1 MAKNLKEFIQ
11 CGRDPAYL
19 KNGDIITE
27 ELAWEVVGQEG
38 YADGCLDQEFEI
50 TQSHIVEDIIGG
62 EGVYETIYRESP
74 DHPWQYIGLCAA
86 GKDKNL
92 APIHAKTTYVCSK
105 YRAKN
110 EVELQQHI
118 RDAVEACREVH
129 ERGNIPIAP
138 HLYWPRFLDDNDPQ
152 DRDYGIAAG
161 LEALKRCDEMIV
173 IIRQEGPEEEWI
185 SQGMQ
190 AEIAAAAKMGIEP
203 QFIYI
208 GKVSSGNPG
217 EVDIVFLM
225 DNGIPSQEMITGLTK
240 YITDPNIRPLTD
252 KVVVKAPTAVN
263 YSISLTYYINSSDSG
278 SVETIQSEVAKA
290 VDDFVTWQQSKIG
303 RDINSSELIK
313 RVTAAGAKRV
323 EIKSPVFQ
331 KIGGTSIAYCTSKN
345 VTYGGV
351 EDD

>member
-1 MAKNLKEFIQ
+1 M
-11 CGRDPAYL
+11 
-19 KNGDIITE
+19 
-27 ELAWEVVGQEG
+27 
-38 YADGCLDQEFEI
+38 
-50 TQSHIVEDIIGG
+50 
-62 EGVYETIYRESP
+62 
-74 DHPWQYIGLCAA
+74 QYIGLCAA

-118 RDAVEACREVH
+118 RDAVEACRKVH

-208 GKVSSGNPG
+208 GKEKRQHHEHGRSRSRRL
-217 EVDIVFLM
+217 VDYEREYRSVVKRA
-225 DNGIPSQEMITGLTK
+225 QITGDHMIGLCPFHDDSK
-240 YITDPNIRPLTD
+240 
-252 KVVVKAPTAVN
+252 
-263 YSISLTYYINSSDSG
+263 NSF
-278 SVETIQSEVAKA
+278 SVDLKTGRRHCFSE
-290 VDDFVTWQQSKIG
+290 D
-303 RDINSSELIK
+303 
-313 RVTAAGAKRV
+313 
-323 EIKSPVFQ
+323 
-331 KIGGTSIAYCTSKN
+331 IGGN
-345 VTYGGV
+345 
-351 EDD
+351 

>member
-27 ELAWEVVGQEG
+27 ELAWEIVGQEG

-50 TQSHIVEDIIGG
+50 TQSRIVEDN
-62 EGVYETIYRESP
+62 
-74 DHPWQYIGLCAA
+74 IGLCAA

-118 RDAVEACREVH
+118 RDAVEACRKVH

-208 GKVSSGNPG
+208 GK
-217 EVDIVFLM
+217 E
-225 DNGIPSQEMITGLTK
+225 
-240 YITDPNIRPLTD
+240 
-252 KVVVKAPTAVN
+252 
-263 YSISLTYYINSSDSG
+263 
-278 SVETIQSEVAKA
+278 
-290 VDDFVTWQQSKIG
+290 
-303 RDINSSELIK
+303 K
-313 RVTAAGAKRV
+313 R
-323 EIKSPVFQ
+323 
-331 KIGGTSIAYCTSKN
+331 
-345 VTYGGV
+345 
-351 EDD
+351 

>member
-1 MAKNLKEFIQ
+1 M
-11 CGRDPAYL
+11 
-19 KNGDIITE
+19 
-27 ELAWEVVGQEG
+27 
-38 YADGCLDQEFEI
+38 
-50 TQSHIVEDIIGG
+50 GG
-62 EGVYETIYRESP
+62 PGSLCRSP

-118 RDAVEACREVH
+118 RDAVEECRNVH

-208 GKVSSGNPG
+208 GK
-217 EVDIVFLM
+217 E
-225 DNGIPSQEMITGLTK
+225 
-240 YITDPNIRPLTD
+240 
-252 KVVVKAPTAVN
+252 
-263 YSISLTYYINSSDSG
+263 
-278 SVETIQSEVAKA
+278 
-290 VDDFVTWQQSKIG
+290 
-303 RDINSSELIK
+303 K
-313 RVTAAGAKRV
+313 R
-323 EIKSPVFQ
+323 
-331 KIGGTSIAYCTSKN
+331 
-345 VTYGGV
+345 
-351 EDD
+351 

>member
-27 ELAWEVVGQEG
+27 ELAWEIVGQEG

-118 RDAVEACREVH
+118 RDAVEA
-129 ERGNIPIAP
+129 
-138 HLYWPRFLDDNDPQ
+138 
-152 DRDYGIAAG
+152 
-161 LEALKRCDEMIV
+161 LKRCDEMIV

-208 GKVSSGNPG
+208 GK
-217 EVDIVFLM
+217 E
-225 DNGIPSQEMITGLTK
+225 
-240 YITDPNIRPLTD
+240 
-252 KVVVKAPTAVN
+252 
-263 YSISLTYYINSSDSG
+263 
-278 SVETIQSEVAKA
+278 
-290 VDDFVTWQQSKIG
+290 
-303 RDINSSELIK
+303 K
-313 RVTAAGAKRV
+313 R
-323 EIKSPVFQ
+323 
-331 KIGGTSIAYCTSKN
+331 
-345 VTYGGV
+345 
-351 EDD
+351 

>member
-105 YRAKN
+105 YRAK
-110 EVELQQHI
+110 
-118 RDAVEACREVH
+118 
-129 ERGNIPIAP
+129 IAP

-161 LEALKRCDEMIV
+161 LETLKRCDEMIV

-208 GKVSSGNPG
+208 GK
-217 EVDIVFLM
+217 E
-225 DNGIPSQEMITGLTK
+225 
-240 YITDPNIRPLTD
+240 
-252 KVVVKAPTAVN
+252 
-263 YSISLTYYINSSDSG
+263 
-278 SVETIQSEVAKA
+278 
-290 VDDFVTWQQSKIG
+290 
-303 RDINSSELIK
+303 K
-313 RVTAAGAKRV
+313 R
-323 EIKSPVFQ
+323 
-331 KIGGTSIAYCTSKN
+331 
-345 VTYGGV
+345 
-351 EDD
+351 

>member
-19 KNGDIITE
+19 KNGDVITE
-27 ELAWEVVGQEG
+27 ELAWEIVGQEG

-50 TQSHIVEDIIGG
+50 TQSRIVEDIIGG

-74 DHPWQYIGLCAA
+74 DHPWQY
-86 GKDKNL
+86 
-92 APIHAKTTYVCSK
+92 
-105 YRAKN
+105 
-110 EVELQQHI
+110 I

-208 GKVSSGNPG
+208 GK
-217 EVDIVFLM
+217 E
-225 DNGIPSQEMITGLTK
+225 
-240 YITDPNIRPLTD
+240 
-252 KVVVKAPTAVN
+252 
-263 YSISLTYYINSSDSG
+263 
-278 SVETIQSEVAKA
+278 
-290 VDDFVTWQQSKIG
+290 
-303 RDINSSELIK
+303 K
-313 RVTAAGAKRV
+313 R
-323 EIKSPVFQ
+323 
-331 KIGGTSIAYCTSKN
+331 
-345 VTYGGV
+345 
-351 EDD
+351 

>member
-27 ELAWEVVGQEG
+27 ELAWEIVGQEG

-50 TQSHIVEDIIGG
+50 TQSRIVEDIIGD

-74 DHPWQYIGLCAA
+74 DHPWQYIGLCAT

-110 EVELQQHI
+110 EVEMQQHI
-118 RDAVEACREVH
+118 MDAVEACRKVH

-208 GKVSSGNPG
+208 GK
-217 EVDIVFLM
+217 E
-225 DNGIPSQEMITGLTK
+225 
-240 YITDPNIRPLTD
+240 
-252 KVVVKAPTAVN
+252 
-263 YSISLTYYINSSDSG
+263 
-278 SVETIQSEVAKA
+278 
-290 VDDFVTWQQSKIG
+290 
-303 RDINSSELIK
+303 K
-313 RVTAAGAKRV
+313 R
-323 EIKSPVFQ
+323 
-331 KIGGTSIAYCTSKN
+331 
-345 VTYGGV
+345 
-351 EDD
+351 

>member
-50 TQSHIVEDIIGG
+50 TQSRIVEDIIGG

-190 AEIAAAAKMGIEP
+190 AEIAAAAKMEIEP

-208 GKVSSGNPG
+208 GK
-217 EVDIVFLM
+217 E
-225 DNGIPSQEMITGLTK
+225 
-240 YITDPNIRPLTD
+240 
-252 KVVVKAPTAVN
+252 
-263 YSISLTYYINSSDSG
+263 
-278 SVETIQSEVAKA
+278 
-290 VDDFVTWQQSKIG
+290 
-303 RDINSSELIK
+303 K
-313 RVTAAGAKRV
+313 R
-323 EIKSPVFQ
+323 
-331 KIGGTSIAYCTSKN
+331 
-345 VTYGGV
+345 
-351 EDD
+351 

>member
-1 MAKNLKEFIQ
+1 MK
-11 CGRDPAYL
+11 PS
-19 KNGDIITE
+19 T
-27 ELAWEVVGQEG
+27 
-38 YADGCLDQEFEI
+38 
-50 TQSHIVEDIIGG
+50 
-62 EGVYETIYRESP
+62 ESP

-208 GKVSSGNPG
+208 GK
-217 EVDIVFLM
+217 E
-225 DNGIPSQEMITGLTK
+225 
-240 YITDPNIRPLTD
+240 
-252 KVVVKAPTAVN
+252 
-263 YSISLTYYINSSDSG
+263 
-278 SVETIQSEVAKA
+278 
-290 VDDFVTWQQSKIG
+290 
-303 RDINSSELIK
+303 K
-313 RVTAAGAKRV
+313 R
-323 EIKSPVFQ
+323 
-331 KIGGTSIAYCTSKN
+331 
-345 VTYGGV
+345 
-351 EDD
+351 